1 MSLLNKEHI
10 VDLIFRKLGANSID
24 FVRFDIH
31 DDYYIY
37 TVIIDDIK
45 PMIEFH
51 EGYIEIYIFTQNK
64 STVST
69 AFTIL
74 DAVCKI
80 SETQSG
86 DYSDTLEVLYSSGDF
101 MLKKG
106 DLLKDACADLAIESQ
121 VASGSIHSKF
131 IDWS

>member
-10 VDLIFRKLGANSID
+10 ADLIFRKLGANPID

-31 DDYYIY
+31 DEYYIY
-37 TVIIDDIK
+37 TVAIGDIK

-51 EGYIEIYIFTQNK
+51 EGYIEIYIFRYND
-64 STVST
+64 SSN
-69 AFTIL
+69 AYTIL
-74 DAVCKI
+74 DTICKI

-86 DYSDTLEVLYSSGDF
+86 EYSDTLEVMYSAGDF
-101 MLKKG
+101 MLEKG